1 MANIQKRGSGYLL
14 TAYCGYDVRGKQV
27 RRTKT
32 WRPPESMTE
41 RQAEKE
47 AQRQAVLF
55 EQSCHQGHV
64 TSAVKFEDYVK
75 EWFDGV
81 ANLDLKDSTLTNYR
95 NYAKRINKSLGHM
108 RLDKMTTRDI
118 QKFVLDL
125 SNGERGDKYRKGKL
139 APKTVKNYVAFISTI
154 FESAIRMQ
162 AVSVNPC
169 KNVTLPKVKAVE
181 REIYTQAE
189 MQQIFELLFQEPQKN
204 LHFILYFT
212 LAVFTGFRRGELL
225 GLEFRDI
232 DFERQIVKIN
242 RTSNYTRD
250 KGIFT
255 DSPKTKSSYR
265 TLRLSPELM
274 NFLLQYKVHREEYV
288 KSVGRSWV
296 AKIEGLEGKLVDNDR
311 LFTQWDGLPMH
322 PNAPALFF
330 GRFCKRHGLKYLNL
344 HSCRHYTA
352 SALIN
357 ARLDVK
363 TVQNYLGHSAAT
375 TTLGIYCHEFQTAE
389 AAAMEAIGS
398 NISLP
403 PLTLRNAP
411 QLPADSIRS
420 SEDRAG

>member
-1 MANIQKRGSGYLL
+1 
-14 TAYCGYDVRGKQV
+14 
-27 RRTKT
+27 
-32 WRPPESMTE
+32 MTD

-47 AQRQAVLF
+47 ANKQATLF
-55 EQSCHQGHV
+55 EQSCKQGHV
-64 TSAVKFEDYVK
+64 SVAVKFEDYTNQ
-75 EWFDGV
+75 WFDGV

-95 NYAKRINKSLGHM
+95 NYAKRINRSLGHM

-118 QKFVLDL
+118 QKFVLEL

-139 APKTVKNYVAFISTI
+139 SPKTIKNYVAFISTI

-162 AVSVNPC
+162 YVSVNPC
-169 KNVTLPKVKAVE
+169 KNVTLPKSKSVE
-181 REIYTQAE
+181 REIYSQAE

-232 DFERQIVKIN
+232 DFKRQIIKIN
-242 RTSNYTRD
+242 RTSNYTHD

-274 NFLLQYKVHREEYV
+274 NFLLQYKAHRQSYVEE
-288 KSVGRSWV
+288 VGDAWV
-296 AKIEGLEGKLVDNDR
+296 TKIEGMNGELVANDR

-322 PNAPALFF
+322 PNAPSLFF

-375 TTLGIYCHEFQTAE
+375 TTLQVYCHEFQTAE

-403 PLTLRNAP
+403 AFTMRNQP
-411 QLPADSIRS
+411 QLPSPDST
-420 SEDRAG
+420 DTPNRAG